1 MSKFTGN
8 SLMSTLLKY
17 AGIVALVTGMQLA
30 TSGIALAATQPQ
42 SLLSVDAP
50 ASSKMQSPLK
60 GSTYVPPD
68 DIGGPDHQSRL
79 WNSVI
84 YDLTGLDFDHRC

>member
-30 TSGIALAATQPQ
+30 MSGTALAATQPQ
-42 SLLSVDAP
+42 SRLSVDAP
-50 ASSKMQSPLK
+50 APAKIQSSLES
-60 GSTYVPPD
+60 STYVPPD
-68 DIGGPDHQSRL
+68 DIGGPDRSQGSGTR
-79 WNSVI
+79 
-84 YDLTGLDFDHRC
+84 

>member
-17 AGIVALVTGMQLA
+17 ASIVALVTGMQLA
-30 TSGIALAATQPQ
+30 TSGATLAATQPQ
-42 SLLSVDAP
+42 SLQSAP
-50 ASSKMQSPLK
+50 EKTQSSLK

-68 DIGGPDHQSRL
+68 DIGGPDQSQGSGTR
-79 WNSVI
+79 
-84 YDLTGLDFDHRC
+84 